1 MGLEQLYI
9 HIQKKKS
16 ETHPYL
22 ASYAKIN
29 RNINWNR

>member
-9 HIQKKKS
+9 HIQQQQQKS

-29 RNINWNR
+29 RNIN